1 MTSRGFT
8 LVELLVVLA
17 VMALVLMVAGPMVS
31 NALPGAQLKTAA
43 RDLAAGLRYTRNRAI
58 STNRSTAFLLDTE
71 ARRYRVEGEPEVR
84 TLPAEFAVSI
94 LTARSELEDARTG
107 RIRFFPDGSSTGG
120 EITLSNGA
128 RTYRVTVDWLM
139 GRIRTRE

>member
-1 MTSRGFT
+1 MASRGFT

-17 VMALVLMVAGPMVS
+17 VLALVLVVAGPMVS
-31 NALPGAQLKTAA
+31 NALPGAHLKTAA
-43 RDLAAGLRYTRNRAI
+43 RDLAAGLRYARSRAI
-58 STNRSTAFLLDTE
+58 TTNRSTALLLDTE
-71 ARRYRVEGEPEVR
+71 TRRYRVDGEPEVR
-84 TLPAEFAVSI
+84 TLPTAFSVS
-94 LTARSELEDARTG
+94 LQTARSELADAHTG

-120 EITLSNGA
+120 EIELSDGT